1 METISRM
8 YPTSINIS
16 MDDDDISLL
25 LAEPDAASRQ
35 AAFDAVVGK
44 FWKPMCSWLQREQGI
59 RDHADQEDIVTQVL
73 KEFHGKAMLGVSLN
87 GPTFVALLFTI
98 LKCRGIDH
106 LRRRAA
112 KARGAAAYEDYLLNE
127 TLSVLRREGASVSWI
142 GLTTDGSAKALMEDF
157 RSAVPDL
164 PPQQDA
170 AARAVA
176 LLVDSH
182 SQLTLE
188 NIRDAMQS
196 ITGTPITIP
205 SAKSAWTAVRAK
217 FRELLKNRRP

>member
-25 LAEPDAASRQ
+25 LAEPDVASRQ
-35 AAFDAVVGK
+35 AAFDAVVGR

-59 RDHADQEDIVTQVL
+59 RNYADQEDIVLQVL
-73 KEFHGKAMLGVSLN
+73 KEFHGKALGGVSLN
-87 GPTFVALLFTI
+87 GPPFNALLFTI
-98 LKCRGIDH
+98 LKRRGIDH
-106 LRRRAA
+106 IRKRAT

-127 TLSVLRREGASVSWI
+127 TRSILAREGASVAWI
-142 GLTTDGSAKALMEDF
+142 GLTTDGSAQAIMEDF
-157 RSAVPDL
+157 RSAIPEL

-182 SQLTLE
+182 SHLTLE
-188 NIRDAMQS
+188 NIRDAMQT
-196 ITGTPITIP
+196 ITGTPVTTP